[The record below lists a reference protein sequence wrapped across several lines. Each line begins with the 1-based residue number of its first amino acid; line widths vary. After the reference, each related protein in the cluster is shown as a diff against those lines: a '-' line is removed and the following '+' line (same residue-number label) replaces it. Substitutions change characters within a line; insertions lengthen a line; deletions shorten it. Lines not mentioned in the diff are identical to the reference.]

1 MECKLCN
8 KKLESINHVL
18 FECIPAQDILQTV
31 NFPSATSP
39 ARNLGEKMK
48 LALKIMSDT
57 TVPENMRRTAL
68 EEATIWTGIDKS
80 SEPRVAQ
87 LSSLEVYHRWHPPT
101 FGIVKFQPNVR
112 EALLDG
118 PPGFPLM
125 FLELSRQDRKMA
137 MMYISHSNET
147 KRLPRIERV
156 KQGIAETQE
165 EAATRLPKITRDL
178 DKGKGHVFDFSEPSG
193 KRLQISS
200 CDHVSS
206 VHNNDRRDS
215 DTESASSSLPG
226 PTFSAP
232 ALVSTGFRLGPSSEG
247 RVTGNQSMVKS
258 QRRRPNSWKRK
269 ALTKPG
275 NVMLGVFK
283 APKTNDVV

>member
-57 TVPENMRRTAL
+57 TVPENIRRAAL
-68 EEATIWTGIDKS
+68 EEATIWTGINKS

-147 KRLPRIERV
+147 KRLPIIERV

-165 EAATRLPKITRDL
+165 EAATRLPRSPEIWIKEKDM
-178 DKGKGHVFDFSEPSG
+178 
-193 KRLQISS
+193 
-200 CDHVSS
+200 
-206 VHNNDRRDS
+206 RDS

-283 APKTNDVV
+283 APKTNDV